1 MKYKE
6 KITVA
11 FNKGSKRYDELADVQ
26 NIASSFLL
34 KQLTKIFPEKQ
45 TKNIIELG
53 SGTGI
58 FTKMVKDYFIFNKF
72 DAIEISAD
80 MIRVTKK
87 KISDKKLFYLNEDFD
102 SFEDFNK
109 YNLILSN
116 MSLHWSSD
124 INKIT
129 DKIVDKMPKKS
140 VFCFTV
146 PNDESFS
153 EVENFFHLRE
163 IKSTLNKLP
172 SHKFIEKNFLNKKL
186 KINTSVK
193 KITKKY
199 KNLINFFIELK
210 EMGVNTSKNNHRSKL
225 FTLRSFNSPVEIS
238 YMISCF
244 CIKK

>member
-1 MKYKE
+1 
-6 KITVA
+6 
-11 FNKGSKRYDELADVQ
+11 
-26 NIASSFLL
+26 
-34 KQLTKIFPEKQ
+34 
-45 TKNIIELG
+45 
-53 SGTGI
+53 
-58 FTKMVKDYFIFNKF
+58 
-72 DAIEISAD
+72 
-80 MIRVTKK
+80 
-87 KISDKKLFYLNEDFD
+87 
-102 SFEDFNK
+102 
-109 YNLILSN
+109 
-116 MSLHWSSD
+116 
-124 INKIT
+124 
-129 DKIVDKMPKKS
+129 MPKKS

-210 EMGVNTSKNNHRSKL
+210 DMGVNTSKNNHRSKL